1 MTLGIIA
8 IVSKKLTRTTSE
20 AYIPN
25 AFIGISGYRV
35 FAKKATNIVPD
46 VTAIALA
53 AFLKVNNMRFYKF
66 FPVYPAISD

>member
-53 AFLKVNNMRFYKF
+53 AFLKVNNMRFYNF